1 MLYELY
7 SQPSLCLYRP
17 QYNQQDCPGNPE
29 EDSLGAQ
36 KGTSM
41 EESLSLFKETED
53 EAAISEEDYS
63 DVDDEGEEG
72 YRVGGYHRTQ
82 VGDIFNERYRV
93 RKKLGW
99 GEFSLFFSRPDV
111 MMYIPSHTCIYF
123 DFLMFLFDYCGTQ
136 DILVPFGWLKIC
148 MQQSARIPAHFWR

>member
-1 MLYELY
+1 
-7 SQPSLCLYRP
+7 
-17 QYNQQDCPGNPE
+17 
-29 EDSLGAQ
+29 
-36 KGTSM
+36 M

-99 GEFSLFFSRPDV
+99 GEFSLLFSRPDV
-111 MMYIPSHTCIYF
+111 MMYIRLIHASTS
-123 DFLMFLFDYCGTQ
+123 M
-136 DILVPFGWLKIC
+136 
-148 MQQSARIPAHFWR
+148 S